1 MRKHINKVF
10 VGYTMHELAI
20 ARELLNMVKETCG
33 GKIPLRVYCR
43 LGVMTTYKR
52 EPLVFYFN
60 ELKGD
65 SAASAELV
73 VTEVDGVLQCD
84 DCNTSARVSDPYDM
98 FCQACGS
105 GNTRIIEGKD
115 LVIERI
121 EVE

>member
-1 MRKHINKVF
+1 
-10 VGYTMHELAI
+10 MHELAI
-20 ARELLNMVKETCG
+20 ARELLNMVAENCG
-33 GKIPLRVYCR
+33 EKVPRRVYCR

-52 EPLVFYFN
+52 EPLTFYFN

-65 SAASAELV
+65 SIAASAELV

-84 DCNTSARVSDPYDM
+84 DCNTSGEVSDPYDM

-115 LVIERI
+115 LVIEKI